1 MEQESPSQY
10 LSSSSPQH
18 TEEGRTAN
26 KPDYVVKQYRQIKTA
41 DGWITRSDSI
51 GSAWKAS
58 NDAICIRPAGVQV
71 LTQDVYLFALDR
83 D

>member
-1 MEQESPSQY
+1 MEQETQPRHPNSSESQH
-10 LSSSSPQH
+10 SQDD
-18 TEEGRTAN
+18 RTAN
-26 KPDYVVKQYRQIKTA
+26 KPDYIVKQYRQIKTA